1 MYLGQNY
8 MHLDGLDVVDSNA
21 SKDSLF
27 SQGANTQE
35 NDLIFENGSFP
46 QELLDVFHLCQRK
59 HSNPHPQHDE
69 IH

>member
-1 MYLGQNY
+1 
-8 MHLDGLDVVDSNA
+8 MHLDGLYVVDSNA

-59 HSNPHPQHDE
+59 HSNPHPQLDE